1 MAKKNKAT
9 DKTDVEIDSSA
20 QEIIEPIE
28 DIEEN
33 LR

>member
-1 MAKKNKAT
+1 M
-9 DKTDVEIDSSA
+9 E
-20 QEIIEPIE
+20 E